1 VLKLPVTSASVFV
14 LVRPH
19 YPENV
24 GAVARAM
31 KVMGLTRLILVK
43 PSRLA
48 LPDHELARKMAVKS
62 TDVLEGALCVDSLAD
77 ALEGCA
83 WAFATSS
90 RRGVSGIL
98 APRRA
103 ALETAAAAEEGA
115 SVAFVFGNEKTG
127 LSREDLG
134 LCARAIR
141 IPMAADQPSVNLAQ
155 AAQILS
161 YELFLAGLE
170 QRSRDK
176 ARAAAAGQASPGEAE
191 LDEAELD
198 EPARDATAPAAIA
211 PAEGSSR

>member
-1 VLKLPVTSASVFV
+1 VTRASVFV

-48 LPDHELARKMAVKS
+48 LPEHELARKMAVKS
-62 TDVLEGALCVDSLAD
+62 TDVLLGARCVDELSE
-77 ALEGCA
+77 ALVDCA
-83 WAFATSS
+83 WAFATTS
-90 RRGVSGIL
+90 RRGVSGIV
-98 APRRA
+98 APRKAAQRA
-103 ALETAAAAEEGA
+103 ALAAEQGS

-127 LSREDLG
+127 LSVEDHA
-134 LCARAIR
+134 LCAETVR

-155 AAQILS
+155 AAQILA

-170 QRSRDK
+170 RRSNSSEATPD
-176 ARAAAAGQASPGEAE
+176 AGAGPET
-191 LDEAELD
+191 DD
-198 EPARDATAPAAIA
+198 
-211 PAEGSSR
+211 

>member
-1 VLKLPVTSASVFV
+1 VTRASVFV

-48 LPDHELARKMAVKS
+48 LPEHELARKMAVKS
-62 TDVLEGALCVDSLAD
+62 TDVLLGARCVDELSE
-77 ALEGCA
+77 ALVDCA
-83 WAFATSS
+83 WAFATTS
-90 RRGVSGIL
+90 RRGVSGIV
-98 APRRA
+98 APRKA
-103 ALETAAAAEEGA
+103 ALRTALAAEQGS

-127 LSREDLG
+127 LSVEDHA
-134 LCARAIR
+134 LCAETVR

-155 AAQILS
+155 SAQILA

-170 QRSRDK
+170 RRSSGAD
-176 ARAAAAGQASPGEAE
+176 
-191 LDEAELD
+191 
-198 EPARDATAPAAIA
+198 PARD
-211 PAEGSSR
+211 SSANPERGD